1 MISRIFLTILLVASV
16 IFIVQR
22 GPAVSRQ
29 SSAQPGSSGHRLA
42 DSMQTKL
49 DYIQQ
54 NGQKAQPDQ
63 TPTVMTE
70 EEVNDY
76 IAAGRIVLPQGV
88 KKLRM
93 EGRTGVVTAF
103 LNVDFDEIRVP
114 VANLATTPPQ
124 LGAVFSQFL
133 ADITPAGQPALSR
146 RHTVDV
152 FAALAEPADAP
163 VFVDGARKSSRV
175 SQYLF
180 GDRFSPGSKSKKEVI
195 QQQQNPPNLPIAS
208 SGTKAFIGDYLDVAA
223 QTIMA
228 TREPTQPY
236 RFDCG
241 PLDNAPANSDAPL

>member
-22 GPAVSRQ
+22 GPASVQPASSRQ
-29 SSAQPGSSGHRLA
+29 QTQPSSSGHRLA

-49 DYIQQ
+49 DHIQQ

-103 LNVDFDEIRVP
+103 LNVDFDEIRAGQKSSNPLLSVFSGQHDVRVEGDAAGSGGQGRVHVREVSIDGFNVP
-114 VANLATTPPQ
+114 NVALEYFVSKYITPKYPNVGIDSQFHLPNRIDLATVGYHK
-124 LGAVFSQFL
+124 L
-133 ADITPAGQPALSR
+133 
-146 RHTVDV
+146 TV
-152 FAALAEPADAP
+152 
-163 VFVDGARKSSRV
+163 
-175 SQYLF
+175 
-180 GDRFSPGSKSKKEVI
+180 
-195 QQQQNPPNLPIAS
+195 
-208 SGTKAFIGDYLDVAA
+208 
-223 QTIMA
+223 
-228 TREPTQPY
+228 TQK
-236 RFDCG
+236 
-241 PLDNAPANSDAPL
+241 